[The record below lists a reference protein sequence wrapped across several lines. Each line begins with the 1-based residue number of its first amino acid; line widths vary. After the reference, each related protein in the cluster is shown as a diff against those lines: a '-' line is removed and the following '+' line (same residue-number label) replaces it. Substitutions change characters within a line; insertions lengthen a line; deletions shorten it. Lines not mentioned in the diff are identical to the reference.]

1 MVKLTNNLRPDIMKY
16 DFKLNDRSYN
26 TRKNWDFQRKNKKT
40 VLHKFENLFSVG
52 PQVWDV
58 ILPGI

>member
-1 MVKLTNNLRPDIMKY
+1 MKY

-40 VLHKFENLFSVG
+40 ILHKFETLFSVG
-52 PQVWDV
+52 PQVWYV
-58 ILPGI
+58 ILSGI